1 MTRLNG
7 LFLAFLIAIP
17 AAHAD
22 DWPHWMGPKRD
33 NVWREEGILEKFPEG
48 GPKKLWSL
56 PLAGGYSGPAVVGDK
71 VFITDYLTKDK
82 VEEGNW
88 DLKEMSGIERVFC
101 VNAKTGQQIWKH
113 EYPVKYKISYPAGPR
128 CTPAVDG
135 DMVYTLGAMGDLIA
149 FKTETGKII
158 WQKQLK
164 DEFNAKIAIWGYA
177 AHPLIDGKKLITLA
191 GGDGSHIVAFDKNT
205 GELLWKSQTAIE
217 SDDVGYAPP
226 SIIEF
231 GGKRQLLM
239 AGPKALKS
247 LDPETGKLYWSQKYT
262 ADNGSIIMT
271 PVLAGE
277 FLYVGGWKNKNL
289 LVKLEKDKPGATT
302 EWKDKKNMG
311 IGALNVQPMLVD
323 GTLYGFDHE
332 GLLMA
337 CELPSGKRLWET
349 DAVIGAAKNSD
360 TAFFVRNGDRFFF
373 FTEKGDLVIAKLSPE
388 KYEEIDRAKAIIE
401 PTNVAFGRKV
411 VWCAP
416 AFAGKKMY
424 VRNDKELAS
433 FDMAK

>member
-1 MTRLNG
+1 MTRWIL
-7 LFLAFLIAIP
+7 LALLATP
-17 AAHAD
+17 AVRAD

-33 NVWREEGILEKFPEG
+33 NVWREDGIVERFPAG
-48 GPKKLWSL
+48 GPKKAWSF
-56 PLAGGYSGPAVVGDK
+56 PIAGGYAGPAVAAGK

-88 DLKEMSGIERVFC
+88 DLKEMTGVERVFC
-101 VNAKTGQQIWKH
+101 VEAETGKEVWKY

-135 DMVYTLGAMGDLIA
+135 DKVYTLGAMGDLICLDIP
-149 FKTETGKII
+149 TGKAV
-158 WQKQLK
+158 WKKQLK
-164 DEFNAKIAIWGYA
+164 DEYKAKVAIWGYA
-177 AHPLIDGKKLITLA
+177 AHPLIDGDKLITLA
-191 GGDGSHIVAFDKNT
+191 GGDGSHIVALDKTT
-205 GELLWKSQTAIE
+205 GKELWRSQSAVE

-231 GGKRQLLM
+231 AGKRQLLM

-247 LDPETGKLYWSQKYT
+247 LNPETGELYWSQKYT

-271 PVLAGE
+271 PVLTGD

-289 LVKLEKDKPGATT
+289 LVKLEKDKPAAST
-302 EWKDKKNMG
+302 EWKDKKDLG
-311 IGALNVQPMLVD
+311 IGALNVQPMLD
-323 GTLYGFDHE
+323 GSTMYGFDHD

-349 DAVIGAAKNSD
+349 DAVVGAAKNSD
-360 TAFFVRNGDRFFF
+360 TAFMVKNGDRYFF
-373 FTEKGDLVIAKLSPE
+373 FTERGDLVIAKLSPV

-401 PTNVAFGRKV
+401 PTGVAFGRKV
-411 VWCAP
+411 VWSAP
-416 AFAGKKMY
+416 AFAGKKMI
-424 VRNDKELAS
+424 VRNDKELVS
-433 FDMAK
+433 FDLAK

>member
-1 MTRLNG
+1 MTRWIL
-7 LFLAFLIAIP
+7 LALLATP
-17 AAHAD
+17 AVRAD

-33 NVWREEGILEKFPEG
+33 NVWREDGIVERFPAG
-48 GPKKLWSL
+48 GPKKAWSF
-56 PLAGGYSGPAVVGDK
+56 PIAGGYAGPAVAAGK

-88 DLKEMSGIERVFC
+88 DLKEMTGVERVFC
-101 VNAKTGQQIWKH
+101 VEAETGKEVWKY

-135 DMVYTLGAMGDLIA
+135 DKVYTLGAMGDLICLDIP
-149 FKTETGKII
+149 TGKAV
-158 WQKQLK
+158 WKKQLK
-164 DEFNAKIAIWGYA
+164 NEYKAKVAIWGYA
-177 AHPLIDGKKLITLA
+177 AHPLIDGDKLITLA
-191 GGDGSHIVAFDKNT
+191 GGDGSHIVALDKTT
-205 GELLWKSQTAIE
+205 GKELWRSQSAVE

-231 GGKRQLLM
+231 AGKRQLLM

-247 LDPETGKLYWSQKYT
+247 LNPETGELYWSQKYT

-271 PVLAGE
+271 PVLTGD

-289 LVKLEKDKPGATT
+289 LVKLEKDKPAAST
-302 EWKDKKNMG
+302 EWKDKKDLG
-311 IGALNVQPMLVD
+311 IGALNVQPMLD
-323 GTLYGFDHE
+323 GSTMYGFDHD

-349 DAVIGAAKNSD
+349 DAVVGAAKNSD
-360 TAFFVRNGDRFFF
+360 TAFMVKNGDRYFF
-373 FTEKGDLVIAKLSPE
+373 FTERGDLVIAKLSPE

-401 PTNVAFGRKV
+401 PTGVAFGRKV
-411 VWCAP
+411 VWSAP
-416 AFAGKKMY
+416 AFAGKKMI
-424 VRNDKELAS
+424 VRNDKELVS
-433 FDMAK
+433 FDLAK

>member
-1 MTRLNG
+1 MTRWIL
-7 LFLAFLIAIP
+7 LALLATP
-17 AAHAD
+17 AVRAD

-33 NVWREEGILEKFPEG
+33 NVWREDGIVERFPAG
-48 GPKKLWSL
+48 GPKKAWSF
-56 PLAGGYSGPAVVGDK
+56 PIAGGYAGPAVAAGK

-88 DLKEMSGIERVFC
+88 DLKEMTGVERVFC
-101 VNAKTGQQIWKH
+101 VEAETGKEVWKY

-135 DMVYTLGAMGDLIA
+135 DKVYTLGAMGDLICLDIP
-149 FKTETGKII
+149 TGKAV
-158 WQKQLK
+158 WKKQLK
-164 DEFNAKIAIWGYA
+164 NEYKAKVAIWGYA
-177 AHPLIDGKKLITLA
+177 AHPLIDGDKLITLA
-191 GGDGSHIVAFDKNT
+191 GGDGSHIVALDKTT
-205 GELLWKSQTAIE
+205 GKELWRSQSAVE

-231 GGKRQLLM
+231 AGKRQLLM

-247 LDPETGKLYWSQKYT
+247 LNPETGELYWSQKYT

-271 PVLAGE
+271 PVLTGD

-289 LVKLEKDKPGATT
+289 LVKLEKDKPAAST
-302 EWKDKKNMG
+302 EWKDKKDLG
-311 IGALNVQPMLVD
+311 IGALNVQPMLD
-323 GTLYGFDHE
+323 GSTMYGFDHD

-349 DAVIGAAKNSD
+349 DAVVGAAKNSD
-360 TAFFVRNGDRFFF
+360 TAFMVKNGDRYFF
-373 FTEKGDLVIAKLSPE
+373 FTERGDLVIAKLSPV

-401 PTNVAFGRKV
+401 PTGVAFGRKV
-411 VWCAP
+411 VWSAP
-416 AFAGKKMY
+416 AFAGKKMI
-424 VRNDKELAS
+424 VRNDKELVS
-433 FDMAK
+433 FDLAK

>member
-1 MTRLNG
+1 MTRWIL
-7 LFLAFLIAIP
+7 LALLATP
-17 AAHAD
+17 AVRAD

-33 NVWREEGILEKFPEG
+33 NVWREDGIVERFPAG
-48 GPKKLWSL
+48 GPKKAWSF
-56 PLAGGYSGPAVVGDK
+56 PIAGGYAGPAVAAGK

-88 DLKEMSGIERVFC
+88 DLKEMTGVERVFC
-101 VNAKTGQQIWKH
+101 VEAETGKEVWKY

-135 DMVYTLGAMGDLIA
+135 DKVYTLGAMGDLICLDIP
-149 FKTETGKII
+149 TGKAV
-158 WQKQLK
+158 WKKQLK
-164 DEFNAKIAIWGYA
+164 DEYKAKVAIWGYA
-177 AHPLIDGKKLITLA
+177 AHPLIDGDKLITLA
-191 GGDGSHIVAFDKNT
+191 GGDGSHIVALDKTT
-205 GELLWKSQTAIE
+205 GKELWRSQSAVE

-231 GGKRQLLM
+231 AGKRQLLM

-247 LDPETGKLYWSQKYT
+247 LNPETGELYWSQKYT

-271 PVLAGE
+271 PVLTGD

-289 LVKLEKDKPGATT
+289 LVKLEKDKPAAST
-302 EWKDKKNMG
+302 EWKDKKDLG
-311 IGALNVQPMLVD
+311 IGALNVQPMLD
-323 GTLYGFDHE
+323 GSTMYGFDHD

-349 DAVIGAAKNSD
+349 DAVVGAAKNSD
-360 TAFFVRNGDRFFF
+360 TAFMVKNGDRYFF
-373 FTEKGDLVIAKLSPE
+373 FTERGDLVIAKLSPE

-401 PTNVAFGRKV
+401 PTGVAFGRKV
-411 VWCAP
+411 VWSAP
-416 AFAGKKMY
+416 AFAGKKMI
-424 VRNDKELAS
+424 VRNDKELVS
-433 FDMAK
+433 FDLAK